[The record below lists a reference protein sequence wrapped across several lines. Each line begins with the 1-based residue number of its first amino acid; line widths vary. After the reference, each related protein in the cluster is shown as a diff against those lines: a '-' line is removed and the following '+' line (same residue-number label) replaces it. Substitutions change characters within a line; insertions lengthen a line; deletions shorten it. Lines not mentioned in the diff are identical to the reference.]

1 MQLHG
6 DGAAF
11 AAVYEPHGIL
21 ADHVIA
27 GRAILPGA
35 SMIDLAIAAAQ
46 AAQLPCS
53 GLRDVMICG
62 PGVASGPLALT
73 VKAGAGSRFMVHA
86 GSGVLCIGR
95 WDTDGLPPDTA
106 AATPDLGARGES
118 IEPGALYAQLERL
131 GYRYGPG
138 LQVMRRVRVLDDGVL
153 FELAGAPHRDG
164 RSGTIDPALLDG
176 AIQAVFCFV
185 QRSANPIAPD
195 ALLVPAAVRHVSIHG
210 ALVDA
215 CSLHLTESAVTR
227 APNGITADLRL
238 CDDRGRLL
246 VRVEGLLLRH
256 VPANYLERFVP
267 GPLAKAT

>member
-1 MQLHG
+1 MQLHANHAG
-6 DGAAF
+6 F
-11 AAVYEPHGIL
+11 AAVYEPDGIL

-27 GRAILPGA
+27 GRSLLPGA
-35 SMIDLAIAAAQ
+35 SMIDLAVAAAQ
-46 AAQLPCS
+46 AGPQPCS
-53 GLRDVMICG
+53 GLQDVMICR
-62 PGVASGPLALT
+62 PGLASGALALT
-73 VKAGAGSRFMVHA
+73 VRAGAGSRFTVHA
-86 GSGVLCIGR
+86 GSDVLCIGK
-95 WDTDGLPPDTA
+95 WDTGELPPDTA
-106 AATPDLGARGES
+106 AATPDLAARGDD
-118 IEPGALYAQLERL
+118 IEPRALYAQLERL

-138 LQVMRRVRVLDDGVL
+138 LQVMRRVRVLDDGL
-153 FELAGAPHRDG
+153 RFELAGGPHRDG

-215 CSLHLTESAVTR
+215 CSLHLTESALTR
-227 APNGITADLRL
+227 AANGITADLRL

-256 VPANYLERFVP
+256 VPANFLERLP
-267 GPLAKAT
+267 GALAKAS